1 MRFNK
6 IAFAV
11 AFVFSAI
18 LFAEVA
24 LHADEWDQSTKLTF
38 GKPIEIPGQ
47 ILPAGTYLFKLADT
61 GNRNVVQVFNAD
73 GTRLYGTLQT
83 ISTERRDPT
92 DDVAVTLA
100 EQPNGRPDALMKWF
114 YPGDTTGHEFL
125 YPKQEEQQLAQYQQ
139 QTVPVKETAEAGD

>member
-38 GKPIEIPGQ
+38 SKPIEIPGQ
-47 ILPAGTYLFKLADT
+47 ILPAGTYLFKLADLNDRHT
-61 GNRNVVQVFNAD
+61 VQVFDAK
-73 GTRLYGTLQT
+73 GTRLYGTFQT
-83 ISTERRDPT
+83 ISTERRDST

-114 YPGDTTGHEFL
+114 YPGDTSGHEFV
-125 YPKQEEQQLAQYQQ
+125 YPRQEEQQLAQYRQQ
-139 QTVPVKETAEAGD
+139 SIVAKETAAAGD